1 MYNKF
6 LEHLLDNSPNAGISR
21 IGIRFRKI
29 ISPLVR
35 FVIPFTTPTKLQII
49 RRSQMPNRPII
60 FAATHGFKEDI
71 EDTLLTANR
80 CAYILI
86 GALKQIFMT
95 FQGVTAW
102 LVGLILV
109 NRLDKDSRK
118 ASKDK
123 MIRAIQL
130 GVSIIIFPEGTWNK
144 SPNLLMNKLFPGVY
158 DIAKATGALVAPIA
172 THREGGH
179 VYSILD
185 ECFDITQY
193 SRTEGML
200 VLRDKL
206 ATLRWELM
214 ETYSPGRL
222 EDMPPVEQADTYWA
236 NFINGL
242 MAEVEFYDYEEE
254 LHTKFVDKN
263 IIEYGEVFS
272 HLSDLQPN
280 YSNAFLFNKRNH
292 N

>member
-1 MYNKF
+1 
-6 LEHLLDNSPNAGISR
+6 
-21 IGIRFRKI
+21 
-29 ISPLVR
+29 
-35 FVIPFTTPTKLQII
+35 
-49 RRSQMPNRPII
+49 
-60 FAATHGFKEDI
+60 
-71 EDTLLTANR
+71 
-80 CAYILI
+80 
-86 GALKQIFMT
+86 
-95 FQGVTAW
+95 
-102 LVGLILV
+102 
-109 NRLDKDSRK
+109 
-118 ASKDK
+118 
-123 MIRAIQL
+123 
-130 GVSIIIFPEGTWNK
+130 
-144 SPNLLMNKLFPGVY
+144 
-158 DIAKATGALVAPIA
+158 
-172 THREGGH
+172 
-179 VYSILD
+179 
-185 ECFDITQY
+185 
-193 SRTEGML
+193 ML

-263 IIEYGEVFS
+263 IIEYGEAFS